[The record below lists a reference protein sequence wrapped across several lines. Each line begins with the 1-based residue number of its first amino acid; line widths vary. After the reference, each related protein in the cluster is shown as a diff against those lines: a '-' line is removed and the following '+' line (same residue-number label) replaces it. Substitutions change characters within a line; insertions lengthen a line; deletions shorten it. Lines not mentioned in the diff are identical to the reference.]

1 VSFPLTVL
9 VDGAL
14 TGALYAPIAL
24 AFVVVYRASGMINF
38 ALGEWT
44 MLAASLVATGLWALG
59 LNLAVS
65 LGVAGLGMVAFGL
78 AFNHVVLKP
87 LLGRPVVAMIMVT
100 LGQGAL
106 MRGASALAFR
116 DVPGRIP
123 LPIPPE
129 PLVLHGVLVPTDKLV
144 TATVAALAVAL
155 AAWFFQRSRAG
166 LALRAIADDQQIAL
180 SMGIDVHRHFALAWG
195 VVGVLSVVAG
205 TLWTFVAGGGFGV
218 TLLGLKIFPI
228 VIIGGLDSIPGTIV
242 GAVLIGVLESVAA
255 AYLAPSMGGGV
266 STVASY
272 LVLIAVL
279 FVRPYGLF
287 GRPHAARV

>member
-1 VSFPLTVL
+1 VSFPLTIL

-38 ALGEWT
+38 ALGEWA

-65 LGVAGLGMVAFGL
+65 LGVAGVGMVAFSL
-78 AFNHVVLKP
+78 AFNRVVLKP
-87 LLGRPVVAMIMVT
+87 LIGRPVVAMIMVT

-106 MRGASALAFR
+106 MRGASPLAFR
-116 DVPGRIP
+116 DIPGRIP

-155 AAWFFQRSRAG
+155 ATWFFQRSRAG

-180 SMGIDVHRHFALAWG
+180 SMGIDVHRHFDLAWG
-195 VVGVLSVVAG
+195 VLGALSGVAG

-218 TLLGLKIFPI
+218 ALLGLKIFPI
-228 VIIGGLDSIPGTIV
+228 VIIGGLDSIPGTLV
-242 GAVLIGVLESVAA
+242 GAIVVGVLESVTAE
-255 AYLAPSMGGGV
+255 
-266 STVASY
+266 
-272 LVLIAVL
+272 
-279 FVRPYGLF
+279 
-287 GRPHAARV
+287 

>member
-1 VSFPLTVL
+1 
-9 VDGAL
+9 
-14 TGALYAPIAL
+14 
-24 AFVVVYRASGMINF
+24 
-38 ALGEWT
+38 

-59 LNLAVS
+59 LGLAAS
-65 LGVAGLGMVAFGL
+65 LGAASLGMVVFGL
-78 AFNHVVLKP
+78 AFNRVVLKP

-106 MRGASALAFR
+106 MRGAAALVFR

-129 PLVLHGVLVPTDKLV
+129 PLAVHGVLVATDKLMA
-144 TATVAALAVAL
+144 ATVAALAVAL
-155 AAWFFQRSRAG
+155 ATWFFQRSRAG

-218 TLLGLKIFPI
+218 VLLGLKIFPI

-242 GAVLIGVLESVAA
+242 GATAIGVLEGLAA
-255 AYLAPSMGGGV
+255 GYLDPLVGGGF
-266 STVASY
+266 SSIASY

-279 FVRPYGLF
+279 FARPHGLF
-287 GRPHAARV
+287 GRPTVERV